1 MKKQGDYVIQLAGL
15 GKGSHRFDFVIDDR
29 FFAKREKSR
38 ARAGKINLVVTLL
51 KQDRVMV
58 LDFTYEGWLR
68 LDCDRC
74 LDEFDF
80 PFIGTYRMLVKP
92 SGHHEEETDEIII
105 TDSGEAELDLEQYI
119 FEHIELRIPL
129 RTVHPDDADG
139 NSLCNK
145 ETLQILNR
153 HLVQEEEKTSDQQ
166 HPANQQIN
174 NSTNQ

>member
-15 GKGSHRFDFVIDDR
+15 TTGSHRFDFVVDDK
-29 FFAKREKSR
+29 FFARHDKSV
-38 ARAGKINLVVTLL
+38 AKQGNINLVVTLL
-51 KQDRVMV
+51 KQDRIMV
-58 LDFTYEGWLR
+58 LDFAYEGWIR
-68 LDCDRC
+68 LTCHRC

-80 PFIGTYRMLVKP
+80 PVVGSNKMLVKP

-119 FEHIELRIPL
+119 FEHIELKIPL

-145 ETLQILNR
+145 ETLQILNK
-153 HLVQEEEKTSDQQ
+153 HLIKQEEDEEKEVSD
-166 HPANQQIN
+166 
-174 NSTNQ
+174 